1 MNTRS
6 VSRVAVNILWTAVLG
21 AFAVTMIIP
30 FIWMLSASF
39 KLPAD
44 VLKLPIEWIPKRW
57 FPKSYAIVWHLAG
70 SGARDYHFALAYLNS
85 LIVAVTNMC
94 GALVTSSL
102 AGYAFAKIRFRGSNL
117 VFLLYLATMMIPPQ
131 VTLIPKFALFDA
143 MGIMGSL
150 LTLIL
155 PGVFT
160 VTGTF
165 LMRQFFM
172 QVPDELREAARI
184 DGASEFRTWLR
195 VIMPL
200 AKPAVA
206 SLAIMVFLWNWNDY
220 LNPLVFLRSW
230 RTYTIPVALGNFIDE
245 SLTEYNLVMAASVS
259 AIVPVFVV
267 FLAGQKAFIKGI
279 SAGAVKG

>member
-1 MNTRS
+1 MDERAA
-6 VSRVAVNILWTAVLG
+6 RVALRAFWTLLLG
-21 AFAVTMIIP
+21 AFALTMVVP
-30 FIWMLSASF
+30 FAWMLSASL

-44 VLKLPIEWIPKRW
+44 VLKLPIEWIPRRW
-57 FPKSYAIVWHLAG
+57 FPKSYAIVWHIGNA
-70 SGARDYHFALAYLNS
+70 GARDYHFALSYANS
-85 LIVAVTNMC
+85 LAVALTNMA

-102 AGYAFAKIRFRGSNL
+102 AGYAFAKIRFRGSDI

-165 LMRQFFM
+165 LMRQFFL

-184 DGASEFRTWLR
+184 DGASELRTW
-195 VIMPL
+195 VSIIMPV
-200 AKPAVA
+200 AKAAVA

-230 RTYTIPVALGNFIDE
+230 RTYTIPLALGNFIDE

-259 AIVPVFVV
+259 ALLPVFVV
-267 FLAGQKAFIKGI
+267 FLSGQKYFIKGI
-279 SAGAVKG
+279 NAGAVKG

>member
-1 MNTRS
+1 MTERA
-6 VSRVAVNILWTAVLG
+6 SRLALRIFWTLLLG
-21 AFAVTMIIP
+21 AFALTMVVP
-30 FIWMLSASF
+30 FVWMLSASF

-44 VLKLPIEWIPKRW
+44 VLKLPIEWIPRRW
-57 FPKSYAIVWHLAG
+57 NPKSYAAVWHLGNA
-70 SGARDYHFALAYLNS
+70 GARDYHFALAYANS
-85 LIVAVTNMC
+85 LTVALVNMA

-102 AGYAFAKIRFRGSNL
+102 AGYAFAKIRFRGCNI
-117 VFLLYLATMMIPPQ
+117 VFLFYLATMMIPPQ

-150 LTLIL
+150 FTLIL

-184 DGASEFRTWLR
+184 DGASEFKTWLR
-195 VIMPL
+195 VIMPV
-200 AKPAVA
+200 AKTSVA

-230 RTYTIPVALGNFIDE
+230 RTYTIPLSLSNFIDE

-259 AIVPVFVV
+259 AILPVFIV
-267 FLAGQKAFIKGI
+267 FLAGQKYFIKGI